1 MRMKISEN
9 VVWRDL
15 DGEIVILNL
24 TSGVYFS
31 VDGVGAP
38 VWTLVSEQVT
48 NDEIVGKLISEFD
61 VEETCLR
68 NDMEALF
75 QELASQGL
83 IENSE

>member
-31 VDGVGAP
+31 VDGVGA
-38 VWTLVSEQVT
+38 
-48 NDEIVGKLISEFD
+48 
-61 VEETCLR
+61 R
-68 NDMEALF
+68 
-75 QELASQGL
+75 GL
-83 IENSE
+83 DSGGRAGRE